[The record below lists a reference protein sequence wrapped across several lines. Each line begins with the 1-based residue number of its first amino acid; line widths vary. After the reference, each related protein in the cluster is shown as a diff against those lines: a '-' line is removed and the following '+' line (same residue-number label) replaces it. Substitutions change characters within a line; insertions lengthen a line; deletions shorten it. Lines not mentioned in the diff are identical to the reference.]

1 MMLKAAVNAFK
12 VPDLRRKIL
21 FTLAMLV
28 AFRLVSHI
36 PVPMVNAAAV
46 GEILRNNAILS
57 FLDFFSGGALVNFS
71 VAALGVYPYITA
83 SIVMQLLVPIIPAL
97 ERISQEPKGQE
108 KINKWTYWLTIPLA
122 ALQGYG
128 QMFMLVNQQS
138 GGTRILNVGEW
149 NLFSLEYFL
158 PSFTILLSLIA
169 GTMILIW
176 IGDLI
181 TEQGIGNGL
190 SMIIFGG
197 IVARLPATL
206 GQMMQSGE
214 TTVAG
219 WAGVIL
225 FLVIG
230 LITIVGIVA
239 IQEGKRELRV
249 RYSSQVRGTKMYGG
263 ARTTLP
269 LKVNMAGMIPLIF
282 AQSFMVFPGTVA
294 SYLVPPGYTAANPAG
309 GGDPAS
315 WTFVQRAAVW
325 VSNIFSTTSAVYWI
339 LLFFLVMFFTFF
351 YTVVVFSQT
360 NMAKNLQKQGAFIEG
375 LRPGERTDKYLNKI
389 VNRIT
394 LIGAVFLA
402 VVAVLPF
409 VVQQATGIEVGL
421 SATGLLIV
429 VGVAVDTMKQL
440 EGQLAIRGYEKFI
453 RR

>member
-46 GEILRNNAILS
+46 GEILSSNAILS

-71 VAALGVYPYITA
+71 VAAMGVYPYITA

-97 ERISQEPKGQE
+97 ERISQDPKGQE

-128 QMFMLVNQQS
+128 QMFMLVNSQQP
-138 GGTRILNVGEW
+138 GGARILNIGEW

-158 PSFTILLSLIA
+158 PSFTILISMVA

-197 IVARLPATL
+197 IVARLPSTI

-214 TTVAG
+214 TTAAG
-219 WAGVIL
+219 WAGVFL
-225 FLVIG
+225 FLIIG

-282 AQSFMVFPGTVA
+282 AQSFMIFPGTVA
-294 SYLVPPGYTAANPAG
+294 SYLVPPGYPSNP
-309 GGDPAS
+309 GDPAS

-325 VSNIFSTTSAVYWI
+325 LSTTLSTESAAYWI
-339 LLFFLVMFFTFF
+339 LLFVLVMFFTYF

-360 NMAKNLQKQGAFIEG
+360 NMAQNLQKQGAFIEG
-375 LRPGERTDKYLNKI
+375 LRPGDRTDRYLNKV

-394 LIGAVFLA
+394 LVGAVFLA

-409 VVQQATGIEVGL
+409 VVQQATGVAVGL

>member
-1 MMLKAAVNAFK
+1 MMLKAAINAFK
-12 VPDLRRKIL
+12 IPDLRRKIL

-71 VAALGVYPYITA
+71 VAAMGVYPYITA

-128 QMFMLVNQQS
+128 QMFMLVNSQQA
-138 GGTRILNVGEW
+138 GGPRILNIGEW

-158 PSFTILLSLIA
+158 PSFTILASMIA

-197 IVARLPATL
+197 IVARLPETL
-206 GQMMQSGE
+206 GTMMQSGE

-225 FLVIG
+225 FLVIA
-230 LITIVGIVA
+230 LITVVGIVA

-282 AQSFMVFPGTVA
+282 AQSFMIFPGTVA
-294 SYLVPPGYTAANPAG
+294 SYLVPPGYPTNP
-309 GGDPAS
+309 GDPAS
-315 WTFVQRAAVW
+315 WSIVQRIAVW
-325 VSNIFSTTSAVYWI
+325 VSNTLSTESAVYWL
-339 LLFFLVMFFTFF
+339 LLFVLVMFFTFF

-409 VVQQATGIEVGL
+409 VVQEATGVQVGL
-421 SATGLLIV
+421 SATGMLIV

>member
-46 GEILRNNAILS
+46 GEILRSNAILN

-71 VAALGVYPYITA
+71 VAAMGVYPYITA

-128 QMFMLVNQQS
+128 QMYMLVNSQQA
-138 GGTRILNVGEW
+138 GGARVLNVGEW

-158 PSFTILLSLIA
+158 PSFTILVSMIA
-169 GTMILIW
+169 GTMVLIW

-197 IVARLPATL
+197 IVARLPTTV

-219 WAGVIL
+219 WAGVAL
-225 FLVIG
+225 FLLIG

-239 IQEGKRELRV
+239 IQEGKRDLRV

-282 AQSFMVFPGTVA
+282 AQSFMIFPGTVA
-294 SYLVPPGYTAANPAG
+294 SYLVPPQNS
-309 GGDPAS
+309 DPAN
-315 WTFVQRAAVW
+315 WTIVQRIATW
-325 VSNIFSTTSAVYWI
+325 VSTTLSTTSAAYWI
-339 LLFFLVMFFTFF
+339 LLFVLVMFFTFF
-351 YTVVVFSQT
+351 YTIVVFSQT

-394 LIGAVFLA
+394 LVGAVFLA

-409 VVQQATGIEVGL
+409 VVQQATGVQVGL